1 MRLAIVILYHKLKH
15 ETMETNISNN
25 FDPELEL
32 SYNLEASEISF
43 NLPFALK
50 AEYDNKCIS
59 QILELEEE
67 YLSIKKF
74 WNKNELLQGIQV
86 DQKEMI
92 YYIIDRINRSGIFP
106 TSSDIKKILNAEEE
120 YLEMERDSNPVRLA
134 C

>member
-1 MRLAIVILYHKLKH
+1 
-15 ETMETNISNN
+15 METNFSTN

-32 SYNLEASEISF
+32 SYNLEASEINL

-74 WNKNELLQGIQV
+74 WNKNELLQGIHV

-92 YYIIDRINRSGIFP
+92 YFIIDRINRRGVFP

-134 C
+134 G